1 MATTAT
7 DNGGSGVDGAAA
19 PVVLGGGGDVG
30 EMRRS
35 VARSRVVSV
44 ELGGDWSGGDEAV
57 QSPVLCSSGGQR
69 TRSGATASGAPGQG
83 DDVKEVRQEVEV
95 RVKMLGGAEGA
106 HRRREWRRTEAAA
119 ARCVRRGREL
129 RVELSL
135 GF

>member
-1 MATTAT
+1 MQIERWGGAAPATYSVATTAT

-57 QSPVLCSSGGQR
+57 QSPVLCSSGGRR
-69 TRSGATASGAPGQG
+69 TSSGATASGAPGQVDG
-83 DDVKEVRQEVEV
+83 V
-95 RVKMLGGAEGA
+95 RVV
-106 HRRREWRRTEAAA
+106 RVEAA
-119 ARCVRRGREL
+119 VP
-129 RVELSL
+129 VE
-135 GF
+135 

>member
-57 QSPVLCSSGGQR
+57 QSPVLCSSGGRR
-69 TRSGATASGAPGQG
+69 TSSGATASGAPGQVDG
-83 DDVKEVRQEVEV
+83 VRGV
-95 RVKMLGGAEGA
+95 RV
-106 HRRREWRRTEAAA
+106 EAA
-119 ARCVRRGREL
+119 VP
-129 RVELSL
+129 VE
-135 GF
+135 

>member
-1 MATTAT
+1 MRSDGGERLRRLTAVATVTT

-57 QSPVLCSSGGQR
+57 QSPVLCSSGGRR
-69 TRSGATASGAPGQG
+69 TSSGATASGAPRQG
-83 DDVKEVRQEVEV
+83 DDVKEVRHEVEV
-95 RVKMLGGAEGA
+95 RVKMLEGAEGA
-106 HRRREWRRTEAAA
+106 HRRREWR
-119 ARCVRRGREL
+119 
-129 RVELSL
+129 
-135 GF
+135 